1 MSEARVHGVAMVWR
15 RRRARARTP
24 LVCVRPRIENK
35 WTGAPRERYH
45 SSFGH
50 ALDRCRSRHA
60 LDRCRSR
67 HALDR
72 CRSRHPLGLVQSVT
86 HGLHD
91 EPRRRRLRRRR
102 LDLGLGLV
110 YEHRALL
117 LVDLSR
123 RLLLQGFFRFEV
135 GHIRFVALER
145 GAGVLDNAGQLL
157 RKQQSH
163 VKASE
168 AGIRINGLAPV
179 PRPVSSDRV
188 RRPSRRWCNI
198 SASPPRRCR
207 ISRNPLRACGRAPR
221 ASASPFYSWEACP

>member
-198 SASPPRRCR
+198 SASPSRRCR

>member
-24 LVCVRPRIENK
+24 LVCVRPHIEKNN

-45 SSFGH
+45 SSFG
-50 ALDRCRSRHA
+50 
-60 LDRCRSR
+60 

-91 EPRRRRLRRRR
+91 ELRRRR
-102 LDLGLGLV
+102 LDLGLGLH

>member
-24 LVCVRPRIENK
+24 LVCVRPHIEKNN

-72 CRSRHPLGLVQSVT
+72 CRSRHPLGLV
-86 HGLHD
+86 HD
-91 EPRRRRLRRRR
+91 ELRRRR
-102 LDLGLGLV
+102 LDLGLGLL

-221 ASASPFYSWEACP
+221 ASASPFYSWEACA

>member
-45 SSFGH
+45 SSFG
-50 ALDRCRSRHA
+50 HA

-198 SASPPRRCR
+198 SASPSRRCR

-221 ASASPFYSWEACP
+221 ASASPFC

>member
-72 CRSRHPLGLVQSVT
+72 CRSRHPLGLV
-86 HGLHD
+86 HD
-91 EPRRRRLRRRR
+91 ELRRRR

-221 ASASPFYSWEACP
+221 ASASPFYSWEACA

>member
-24 LVCVRPRIENK
+24 LVCVRPHIEKNN

-72 CRSRHPLGLVQSVT
+72 CRSRHPLGLV
-86 HGLHD
+86 HD
-91 EPRRRRLRRRR
+91 ELRRRR

>member
-67 HALDR
+67 H
-72 CRSRHPLGLVQSVT
+72 PLGLV
-86 HGLHD
+86 HD
-91 EPRRRRLRRRR
+91 ELRRRR

>member
-91 EPRRRRLRRRR
+91 ELRRRR
-102 LDLGLGLV
+102 LDLGLGLL

>member
-72 CRSRHPLGLVQSVT
+72 CRSRHPLGLV
-86 HGLHD
+86 HD
-91 EPRRRRLRRRR
+91 ELRRRR

>member
-45 SSFGH
+45 SSFG
-50 ALDRCRSRHA
+50 HA

>member
-72 CRSRHPLGLVQSVT
+72 CRSRHPLGLV
-86 HGLHD
+86 HD
-91 EPRRRRLRRRR
+91 ELRRRR

-221 ASASPFYSWEACP
+221 ASASPFYSWEPCA

>member
-67 HALDR
+67 H
-72 CRSRHPLGLVQSVT
+72 PLGLV
-86 HGLHD
+86 HD
-91 EPRRRRLRRRR
+91 ELRRRR

-198 SASPPRRCR
+198 SASPPRR
-207 ISRNPLRACGRAPR
+207 
-221 ASASPFYSWEACP
+221 

>member
-67 HALDR
+67 H
-72 CRSRHPLGLVQSVT
+72 PLGLV
-86 HGLHD
+86 HD
-91 EPRRRRLRRRR
+91 ELRRRR

-221 ASASPFYSWEACP
+221 ASASPFC

>member
-60 LDRCRSR
+60 LDW
-67 HALDR
+67 

-110 YEHRALL
+110 YEQRALL

>member
-67 HALDR
+67 H
-72 CRSRHPLGLVQSVT
+72 PLGLVQSVT

-91 EPRRRRLRRRR
+91 ELRRRR

>member
-45 SSFGH
+45 SSFG
-50 ALDRCRSRHA
+50 HA

-198 SASPPRRCR
+198 SASPSRRCR

>member
-24 LVCVRPRIENK
+24 LVCVHPRIENK

-67 HALDR
+67 H
-72 CRSRHPLGLVQSVT
+72 PLGLVQSVT

-91 EPRRRRLRRRR
+91 ELRRRR

>member
-91 EPRRRRLRRRR
+91 ELRRRR
-102 LDLGLGLV
+102 LDLGHGLV

-135 GHIRFVALER
+135 GHIRCVALER

>member
-67 HALDR
+67 H
-72 CRSRHPLGLVQSVT
+72 PLGLV
-86 HGLHD
+86 HD
-91 EPRRRRLRRRR
+91 ELRRRR

-198 SASPPRRCR
+198 SASPSRRCR

>member
-24 LVCVRPRIENK
+24 LVCVRPHIEKNN

-67 HALDR
+67 HALG
-72 CRSRHPLGLVQSVT
+72 SVQSVT

-91 EPRRRRLRRRR
+91 ELRRRR
-102 LDLGLGLV
+102 LDLGLGLL

>member
-24 LVCVRPRIENK
+24 LVCVRPHIEKNN

-67 HALDR
+67 HALG
-72 CRSRHPLGLVQSVT
+72 SVQSVT

-221 ASASPFYSWEACP
+221 ASASPFC